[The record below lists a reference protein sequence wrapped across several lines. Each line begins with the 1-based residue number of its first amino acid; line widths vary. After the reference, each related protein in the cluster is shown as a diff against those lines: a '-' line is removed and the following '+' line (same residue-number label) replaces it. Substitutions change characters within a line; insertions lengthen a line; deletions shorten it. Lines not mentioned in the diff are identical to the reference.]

1 MGAQLRVLRQ
11 RIKSIQSTKKI
22 TSAMELIAASRIVR
36 AQNRIKAAEPYTT
49 EITRMLSALGAK
61 AGVDHPLVVPREQER
76 RAAVLVITSDRG
88 LAGGYNA
95 NVLRAA
101 ENLMDELRNEGV
113 EPVRFLV
120 GRKGTGYYR
129 FRHREIAESWT
140 GFSEQPTHPAA
151 REISELLGPLF
162 LAGSETTP
170 LAMQQNELRER
181 GESAESPVDAPDM
194 LGVDRVYVVGTRF
207 KSALSQVPYAELI
220 APVSVSA
227 DEEQETLATHDSDGA
242 ALPPAVYEFEPS
254 PESLLAS
261 MLPRYLTTRIYAA
274 LLSAAAAESAARRR
288 AMKSA
293 TDNATDLIKTLNR
306 ESNQARQA
314 EITQEIS
321 EIVGGADALAATG
334 SDD

>member
-49 EITRMLSALGAK
+49 EITRMLSALGTK
-61 AGVDHPLVVPREQER
+61 AGVDHPLVVPREQAR

-101 ENLMDELRNEGV
+101 ENLMDQLRNEGV

-170 LAMQQNELRER
+170 LAMQREERRER
-181 GESAESPVDAPDM
+181 GDAEDSPLDAPDM
-194 LGVDRVYVVGTRF
+194 LGVDRLYVVGTRF

-220 APVSVSA
+220 APVSVGA
-227 DEEQETLATHDSDGA
+227 DEEQEAPATHDSDVD
-242 ALPPAVYEFEPS
+242 ALQPVYEFEPS